1 MTDLLS
7 SLIGGAALIALANWL
22 LGRFTRL
29 GPHLAGAVV
38 ALATLG
44 IYVPWAILDWPGGDL
59 FAIHVA
65 IYLVVSAI
73 FALVGGARP
82 ALAGAARFPLGP
94 SVIVGFFV
102 LLVAADSV
110 FVTLAER
117 GLSSPLARL
126 LLPPTAEDARV
137 VNSGFPGVMSHD
149 FQKKEELYNRYLE
162 QVERQRARGWQVQ
175 KGWVSDPHAGE
186 AARLQIAVTDRDGRP
201 LRGALVRGE
210 FLRPADSRLDLDFE
224 MDEVDAGVY
233 RAAVTLPAP
242 GTWNLVLEIRKGEDL
257 HEVRAST
264 RVRAGGGG
272 S

>member
-1 MTDLLS
+1 MTDLMS

-22 LGRFTRL
+22 LARYSRL
-29 GPHLAGAVV
+29 GPLLAGAAV

-44 IYVPWAILDWPGGDL
+44 FYVPWAILDWPGGDL

-82 ALAGAARFPLGP
+82 APAGAPRFPLGP

-102 LLVAADSV
+102 VLVAADAV

-126 LLPPTAEDARV
+126 LLPPTAEDSRV

-149 FQKKEELYNRYLE
+149 FQKKEELYNHYLE

-175 KGWVSDPHAGE
+175 KGWISDPHAGE
-186 AARLQIAVTDRDGRP
+186 PAKLQIAVTDREGRP
-201 LRGALVRGE
+201 VRAAAVHGE
-210 FLRPADSRLDLDFE
+210 FLRPADSRLDFQFA

-242 GTWNLVLEIRKGEDL
+242 GTWNLVLEIRRGDDE

-264 RVRAGGGG
+264 RVRAGGDG